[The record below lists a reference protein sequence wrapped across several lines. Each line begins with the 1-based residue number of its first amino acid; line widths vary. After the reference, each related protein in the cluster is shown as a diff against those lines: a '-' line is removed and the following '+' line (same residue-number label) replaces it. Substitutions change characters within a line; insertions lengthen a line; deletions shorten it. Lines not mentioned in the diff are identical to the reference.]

1 MCACIPSHW
10 IAGMLYVAAG
20 HGVAS
25 TRVACM
31 SVMSGR
37 NVKSSDHCSWL
48 DNLMAQDCHAVQVG
62 LGTAA
67 IDSSEQQLADHS
79 AISLMEEEAGADL
92 IWALSWDP
100 F

>member
-1 MCACIPSHW
+1 MYACIPSHW

-20 HGVAS
+20 HGVAL

-31 SVMSGR
+31 SVMSGLK
-37 NVKSSDHCSWL
+37 VKSSDHWA
-48 DNLMAQDCHAVQVG
+48 DTLMAQDCHAVQVD

-92 IWALSWDP
+92 VWALSWAP